1 MEVEEYPEV
10 MKILCLQT
18 LLCPHPSC
26 ALSKSGNR
34 AIFDVFRQIITI
46 NLLFF
51 WKVQH
56 TASLKNQDK
65 NIVKVC
71 RNMLSDSQERPCMV
85 SRKGRWCHCGA
96 TVVPLWCHP
105 GSGIK
110 AAPQAPSICIA
121 PSLIKTLETVT

>member
-1 MEVEEYPEV
+1 MMMRLRRLRSILKV
-10 MKILCLQT
+10 MKNLCLQT
-18 LLCPHPSC
+18 LLCPHPSR

-46 NLLFF
+46 TLLFF

-71 RNMLSDSQERPCMV
+71 RKMSQ
-85 SRKGRWCHCGA
+85 
-96 TVVPLWCHP
+96 VV
-105 GSGIK
+105 G
-110 AAPQAPSICIA
+110 
-121 PSLIKTLETVT
+121 